1 MSTNFDIQFSQE
13 IQKHLLIV
21 NEEIKNEL
29 DLRDDQGRPLLMVH
43 ENKMQLEWLSQK
55 IIVLY
60 TEIKQ
65 VIEFY
70 STRLKKRKRVAIF
83 LLLGTSAVALFN
95 NEIARLFHL
104 HPIYINV
111 PAFAIGI
118 VCVMQLLKYYALG
131 FNGYGSDL
139 ESNLKIIELKK
150 IIQEQYCG

>member
-1 MSTNFDIQFSQE
+1 MANSFDIQFNQE

-21 NEEIKNEL
+21 NDAIKNEL
-29 DLRDDQGRPLLMVH
+29 DLKDDQGKPLLMIH

-55 IIVLY
+55 IIALY
-60 TEIKQ
+60 TELNQ

-70 STRLKKRKRVAIF
+70 STRLKKRKKVAIII
-83 LLLGTSAVALFN
+83 LLSISVVALFN
-95 NEIARLFHL
+95 NNIARLLHL
-104 HPIYINV
+104 NPVYINA

-118 VCVMQLLKYYALG
+118 VCVLQLLKYYAMG
-131 FNGYGSDL
+131 FNGYGSNL